1 MKKILLSFL
10 VVSMAACTSDDSK
23 DVQDDFAGFYKI
35 TSIESETAVDLNNDG
50 IESTN
55 ILLELTSPHTTMN
68 GLVDGFYNPESPQ
81 NLAEAKTSN
90 EVNYSHMNFNFP
102 EQNIS
107 YLNFDM
113 ELNIP
118 ILLDYSTSM
127 NTYGYFIQENRQID
141 FYDFNPT
148 FNSQF
153 VQIMGFT
160 RDDEN
165 NFTLNLKK
173 RMFNFYTKE
182 WILLNLTAD
191 YSKV

>member
-10 VVSMAACTSDDSK
+10 VISMAACTSDDSK
-23 DVQDDFAGFYKI
+23 DVKDDFAGFYKI

-55 ILLELTSPHTTMN
+55 ILLELTSPHTTLN
-68 GLVDGFYNPESPQ
+68 GLVEGFYNPGSPQ
-81 NLAEAKTSN
+81 NFAEAKTSN
-90 EVNYSHMNFNFP
+90 EVNYSQMNFNFP

-141 FYDFNPT
+141 FSDFNPT

-153 VQIMGFT
+153 GQIMGCI
-160 RDDEN
+160 RDNEN
-165 NFTLNLKK
+165 HFTLNLKK

-182 WILLNLTAD
+182 WILLDLTAD